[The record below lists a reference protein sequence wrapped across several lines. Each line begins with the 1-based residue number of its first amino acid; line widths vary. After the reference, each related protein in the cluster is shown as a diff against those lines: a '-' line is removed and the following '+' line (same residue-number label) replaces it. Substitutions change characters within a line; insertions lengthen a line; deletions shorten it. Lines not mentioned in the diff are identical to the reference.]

1 MAEILGL
8 DIGGT
13 GIKAALV
20 DLETGEFTKEKIKY
34 ATPQPSTLTSV
45 AMVLNQLIEDFDWKG
60 KVIGCGFPSIIKH
73 NVIHSASNID
83 KSWLGVNL
91 RDYFL
96 EYVGNNGAYIN
107 DADAAG
113 LAEVTYGD
121 IVDKSGTTLML
132 TLGTGIG
139 SGLFL
144 DGKLVPNTELGHLTH
159 KDSVWEKYASNGA
172 RKRLELDWDEWGAR
186 LNDYINHVDLL
197 LNPDR
202 VLLGGGV
209 SKKHEKFLEYIEL
222 RDKVQIASMQ
232 NNAGIVGAA
241 LAALPLIQA

>member
-13 GIKAALV
+13 GIKAATV
-20 DLETGEFTKEKIKY
+20 DLETGEFTKDKIKY
-34 ATPQPSTLTSV
+34 ATPQPSTLKSV
-45 AMVLNQLIEDFDWKG
+45 ALVLNQLIEDFDWKG

-73 NVIHSASNID
+73 NVVHSASNID

-91 RDYFL
+91 RNYFL
-96 EYVGNNGAYIN
+96 EYVGNDGVYIN

-113 LAEVTYGD
+113 LAEVTFGD
-121 IVDKSGTTLML
+121 LEDKSGTTLML

-144 DGKLVPNTELGHLTH
+144 DGKLVPNTELGHLSY
-159 KDSVWEKYASNGA
+159 KDSIWEKYASNGA
-172 RKRLELDWDEWGAR
+172 RKRLDLDWDEWSR
-186 LNDYINHVDLL
+186 VLNKYINHVDKL

-202 VLLGGGV
+202 ILLGGGV
-209 SKKHEKFLEYIEL
+209 CKKHDKFLHNIDL
-222 RDKVQIASMQ
+222 KDKIQIASMQ

-241 LAALPLIQA
+241 LVALPLIDE

>member
-107 DADAAG
+107 DA
-113 LAEVTYGD
+113 
-121 IVDKSGTTLML
+121 DKSGTTLML

>member
-1 MAEILGL
+1 MAEILGF

-20 DLETGEFTKEKIKY
+20 DLDTGEFTKEKIKY
-34 ATPQPSTLTSV
+34 ATPQPSTLESV
-45 AMVLNQLIEDFDWKG
+45 ASVLNQLIDDFDWRD
-60 KVIGCGFPSIIKH
+60 KVIGCGFPSIIKQD
-73 NVIHSASNID
+73 VIYSASNID

-91 RDYFL
+91 NEFFI
-96 EYVGNNGAYIN
+96 EHVGNEGAFIN

-113 LAEVTYGD
+113 LAEVTYGN
-121 IVDKSGTTLML
+121 IEDKSGTTLML

-144 DGKLVPNTELGHLTH
+144 DGKLVRNTELGHLTH
-159 KDSVWEKYASNGA
+159 KDSIWEKHASNGA
-172 RKRLELDWDEWGAR
+172 RKRLDLSWEDWGIT
-186 LNDYINHVDLL
+186 LNDYINHVDKL

-202 VLLGGGV
+202 ILLGGGV
-209 SKKHEKFLEYIEL
+209 SKKHEKFLKHIEL
-222 RDKVQIASMQ
+222 RDKVHIASMQ

-241 LAALPLIQA
+241 LAALPLLK

>member
-13 GIKAALV
+13 GIKGALV

-34 ATPQPSTLTSV
+34 ATPQPSTLKSV
-45 AMVLNQLIEDFDWKG
+45 ASVLNQLMVDFDWEG
-60 KVIGCGFPSIIKH
+60 KVIGCGFPSIVKQ

-91 RDYFL
+91 RDFFL
-96 EYVGNNGAYIN
+96 EYVGNDGAYIN

-121 IVDKSGTTLML
+121 PAHKRGTTLML

-159 KDSVWEKYASNGA
+159 KEAVWEKYASNGA
-172 RKRLELDWDEWGAR
+172 RKRLDLDWDEWGER
-186 LNDYINHVDLL
+186 LNDYINHVDKL

-202 VLLGGGV
+202 ILLGGGV
-209 SKKHEKFLEYIEL
+209 SKKHEKFLNYIEL
-222 RDKVQIASMQ
+222 KDKVHIASMQ

-241 LAALPLIQA
+241 LAALPLVQ